1 MVDSIIMDNQMQP
14 VQLGDIVVHDSL
26 PTENEVLE
34 VHDPE
39 AHVHGHDDD
48 HIHLEDELSSPHAF
62 EIEVI
67 SPYQGITLDESDQ
80 IEGIPEGADVVVSQ
94 NDEPLLAIDLG
105 DLPGAPSGTK
115 DPEIEE
121 DSEEIIVEDKDD
133 QKSNKSDSE
142 KSTSTKQD
150 KWDWKSKGF
159 GQFTVWVKE
168 RFEDVPKH
176 SGYDVSGL
184 ERAHAYLEK
193 LHSEI
198 SKAMR
203 TDIDG
208 ELDAQA
214 IAMMHDKIDD
224 GIQKIEDRIE
234 KVRKSK
240 KKSKKSEYEQ
250 DGLVKEAQK
259 IFGVQNG
266 VAVVVPLFISSL
278 ARVCVN
284 GMVSGGHDIEDM
296 YRKLVKKFKLT
307 DREKME
313 LIQLLQDMGLPMI
326 KDRGL
331 LPEEGLDPSSS
342 DNMDL
347 AANYKA

>member
-26 PTENEVLE
+26 PTQEEVIE

-39 AHVHGHDDD
+39 SHVHEHNDD
-48 HIHLEDELSSPHAF
+48 HIHFDDASIAQPF
-62 EIEVI
+62 EVEVI
-67 SPYQGITLDESDQ
+67 TPYQGITVEDADQ
-80 IEGIPEGADVVVSQ
+80 VSGIPEGADVVVSK

-105 DLPGAPSGTK
+105 DLPGAPAGTQ
-115 DPEIEE
+115 DPEMEE
-121 DSEEIIVEDKDD
+121 ESEEIIVEDVEDD
-133 QKSNKSDSE
+133 NNKASE
-142 KSTSTKQD
+142 SSKSTSSKQD

-159 GQFTVWVKE
+159 GQFTVWVRD
-168 RFEDVPKH
+168 RFDDVPKH
-176 SGYDVSGL
+176 SGYDIAGL

-203 TDIDG
+203 SDIDG
-208 ELDAQA
+208 ELDAQLVA
-214 IAMMHDKIDD
+214 TMHDKIDE
-224 GIQKIEDRIE
+224 GIEKLQDRIE
-234 KVRKSK
+234 KVKKSK
-240 KKSKKSEYEQ
+240 KKNKKADYEEE
-250 DGLVKEAQK
+250 GLVKEAQK

-266 VAVVVPLFISSL
+266 VSIVVPLFISSL

-284 GMVSGGHDIEDM
+284 GMVSGGHDLEDM

-326 KDRGL
+326 RDRGL
-331 LPEEGLDPSSS
+331 LPEEGLDPTSS

-347 AANYKA
+347 AANYKG